1 MRRVAL
7 ILLIAFAGFAVFT
20 LYHSVSSTLTPSD
33 LLNMAKAENLVV
45 SGRVENL
52 TKEDGIVYFYIT
64 DEKSKIRAVYRGEIA
79 GEEVIATGDWNNGTF
94 YVKELL
100 SKCHT
105 EYKGG

>member
-1 MRRVAL
+1 MPRVAL
-7 ILLIAFAGFAVFT
+7 VLLIAFAGFAVFA

-33 LLNMAKAENLVV
+33 LLNIERAENLVV

-52 TKEDGIVYFYIT
+52 TKEDDRIYFYIT
-64 DEKSKIRAVYRGEIA
+64 DGKSKIKAVYRGEIA
-79 GEEVIATGDWNNGTF
+79 GEEVIATGDWINGTF
-94 YVKELL
+94 YVKEIL